1 MCSSTFLTSSHGVN
15 FHLGRRNVEQ
25 CLILRIVWG
34 TKDAILGT
42 MRNDNEASYHRIM
55 GEEAARDNE
64 TKQTN
69 YRLNYANHQG
79 GHHACL
85 GNFATKHS

>member
-1 MCSSTFLTSSHGVN
+1 MHWEA
-15 FHLGRRNVEQ
+15 NVEQ
-25 CLILRIVWG
+25 CHFEESPFERMVWG

-64 TKQTN
+64 THRQTN
-69 YRLNYANHQG
+69 YRQANSWARG
-79 GHHACL
+79 EREDIMHAFTICSVE
-85 GNFATKHS
+85 K